1 MTDLQ
6 IGDSAIDFD
15 LPSVRNGDVSLQ
27 DYGDHDA
34 VVVLFTCNHCPY
46 VQAWEDRLI
55 QVARDYGDKG
65 VGFVAISSNDPEQY
79 PADSPEAMRQRAD
92 EKDFPFPYLFDESQA
107 VARAYGA
114 ERTPELFVFDKG
126 GQLRYHGAPDDNYEQ
141 AQMTTPYL
149 QNALDAILAGDK
161 VPVAE
166 TPPVGCTIKWK

>member
-1 MTDLQ
+1 
-6 IGDSAIDFD
+6 
-15 LPSVRNGDVSLQ
+15 
-27 DYGDHDA
+27 

-46 VQAWEDRLI
+46 AQAWEDRLI
-55 QVARDYGDKG
+55 RVARDYDDKG
-65 VGFVAISSNDPEQY
+65 VGFVAISSNAPEQY

-92 EKDFPFPYLFDESQA
+92 EKNFPFPYLFDGSQV

-114 ERTPELFVFDKG
+114 ERTPEVFVFDKE

-149 QNALDAILAGDK
+149 RNALDAILAGDK